1 MRNVTDRCGS
11 TGGNDPRPFPRL
23 DRPRYT
29 IAMPHAD
36 FVHLRVHSAFS
47 LSEGAIKVEKIAALA
62 REAAMPAVAITDS
75 GNLFGALEFSQ
86 ACTAKGVQP
95 IVGCQIALLRADNQR
110 LAPDPLVLLARDA
123 AGLANLQRLS
133 SIGFLDTDPSLKP
146 SLPLDVI
153 RAHAEGL
160 FLLTGGTN
168 GPIARL
174 LAEGQKSEA
183 ERLLAA
189 LAEAFPDRT
198 IMELHRHRLP
208 IEQAIEPGLI
218 ALADTFGL
226 PLAATN
232 DCMFAAGS
240 MYEAQDALLC
250 IAEGRLLSEQD
261 RRRVTPEHW
270 FKPAP
275 VMRALFADLP
285 EACDNTIS
293 IARCCAVMAETR
305 KPLLPVSPKVHAG
318 ATEEETV
325 RAMAI
330 EGLRVR
336 MDDIAAD
343 DAMRAKYRERLDY
356 ELDVIA
362 SMGFSGYFLIVADFI
377 QWAKQQRI
385 PVGPGRGSGAGS
397 VAAWALTI
405 TDLDPLHF
413 NLLFERFLN
422 PERVSMPDFDIDF
435 CQEGRDRVIEYVRRE
450 YGGDRV
456 AQIITFGKL
465 QARAA
470 VRDVGRVLGLPY
482 GQVNRVAELI
492 PNNPAKPVTLKQALD
507 GEPRL
512 QALRD
517 SDEGIAR
524 LLEIALQIEGL
535 YRHASTHAAGV
546 VIGDRPL
553 VELVP
558 LYKDPKSDF
567 LVTQYSMKHV
577 ELAGLVKFD
586 FLGLTT
592 LTILDR
598 AEGFL
603 KKLGVTVDLKHL
615 PLDDKKTYEMLSR
628 GEAGGVFQMEGQG
641 VRDTLR
647 QMRPDRLEDLIAAV
661 ALYRPGPMANI
672 PDYCRRKHGEK
683 WTAPHPMIHD
693 ILAETYGI
701 MVYQEQVMQ
710 IAQTM
715 AGYSLGSADLLRRA
729 MGKKIASEME
739 AQRESFTKGAIERGV
754 DPSKATEV
762 FDLMAKFADYGFN
775 KSHAA
780 AYGLVAYQTA
790 WLRANHPEV
799 FIAACMSLAINN
811 TDRLAALKQE
821 AESCGITILPPDI
834 NRSDADFSVERRE
847 DGTLAIRYALAA
859 VKKVGFAAM
868 RSVVAARAGGDV
880 AARAGGD
887 RAARAE
893 GDVTARAERD
903 VAARAE
909 VDVAPSA
916 ERDFTDVTDFAARI
930 DPHQLNKMQIENLIS
945 AGAFDKI
952 DPNRARL
959 FAISETI
966 LRRAQAL
973 AEEKASGQGGLFIGA
988 AAVGKPESLRMPNM
1002 PDWGLL
1008 ERLGF
1013 EAEAIG
1019 FHLTAH
1025 PLDAYVPA
1033 LRRLGAVRANDV
1045 EARARSG
1052 VSRVKIAGTVVA
1064 TKERITRTGSR
1075 MAWVRISD
1083 ASGSI
1088 EVTCFS
1094 EVLARSRE
1102 TLAHGSNVLVSADL
1116 KIEGEAV
1123 RVTAQDVTPLDQ
1135 AAASA
1140 GASIRIWLRQTEAV
1154 PHIRDLLDRQGSG
1167 KGRVILVP
1175 RLDTERSVEIALPGG
1190 YSVTP
1195 RLAQA
1200 LTTLPGVDR
1209 VDEV

>member
-1 MRNVTDRCGS
+1 
-11 TGGNDPRPFPRL
+11 
-23 DRPRYT
+23 
-29 IAMPHAD
+29 MPHAD
-36 FVHLRVHSAFS
+36 FVHLRVHSAYS
-47 LSEGAIKVEKIAALA
+47 LSEGAIKVDKIAALA
-62 REAAMPAVAITDS
+62 RDAAMPAVAITDT

-86 ACTAKGVQP
+86 YCTGKGVQP
-95 IVGCQIALLRADNQR
+95 IIGCQIALTRADNPR

-133 SIGFLDTDPSLKP
+133 SIGFLETDPSLKP
-146 SLPLDVI
+146 SLSLELI
-153 RAHAEGL
+153 QAHAEGL

-174 LAEGQKSEA
+174 LAEGQQPEA

-208 IEQAIEPGLI
+208 VEPAIEPGLI
-218 ALADTFGL
+218 AMADAFGL
-226 PLAATN
+226 PLVATN
-232 DCMFAAGS
+232 DCMFATQS

-285 EACDNTIS
+285 DACDNTIA
-293 IARCCAVMAETR
+293 IAKCCAVMAETR
-305 KPLLPVSPKVHAG
+305 KPLLPVCPKVHDG
-318 ATEEETV
+318 ASEEETV

-330 EGLRVR
+330 EGLLVR
-336 MDDIAAD
+336 MGDIGADAAT
-343 DAMRAKYRERLDY
+343 RTKYRERLDY

-377 QWAKQQRI
+377 QWAKQQGI

-405 TDLDPLHF
+405 TDLDPLQF

-492 PNNPAKPVTLKQALD
+492 PNNPAKPVTLQQALD
-507 GEPRL
+507 GESRL
-512 QALRD
+512 RALRD

-603 KKLGVTVDLKHL
+603 NKLGTPVDLKHL

-647 QMRPDRLEDLIAAV
+647 QMRPDRFEDLIAAV

-672 PDYCRRKHGEK
+672 PEYCRRKHGEP
-683 WTAPHPMIHD
+683 WAAPHPVIHD

-715 AGYSLGSADLLRRA
+715 AGYSLGSADLLRLA
-729 MGKKIASEME
+729 MGKKIAAEME
-739 AQRESFTKGAIERGV
+739 AQRDVFTKGAIERGI
-754 DPSKATEV
+754 DPAKATEV

-780 AYGLVAYQTA
+780 AYALVAYQTA
-790 WLRANHPEV
+790 WLKANHPEV

-821 AESCGITILPPDI
+821 AEYGGLVILPPDI
-834 NRSDADFSVERRE
+834 NRSAADFSVERLD
-847 DGTLAIRYALAA
+847 DGRLAIRYALAG
-859 VKKVGFAAM
+859 VKRVGYAAM
-868 RSVVAARAGGDV
+868 AAVVEARGDTPF
-880 AARAGGD
+880 ADLA
-887 RAARAE
+887 
-893 GDVTARAERD
+893 
-903 VAARAE
+903 
-909 VDVAPSA
+909 
-916 ERDFTDVTDFAARI
+916 DFADRI
-930 DPHQLNKMQIENLIS
+930 DPRQLSRAQVESLAR
-945 AGAFDKI
+945 AGAFDRLE
-952 DPNRARL
+952 PNRARL
-959 FAISETI
+959 FAAAETI
-966 LRRAQAL
+966 IRRAQARR
-973 AEEKASGQGGLFIGA
+973 EEKASGQIGLFGG
-988 AAVGKPESLRMPNM
+988 VSSKPEPLRMPDA

-1008 ERLGF
+1008 ERLSF

-1025 PLDAYVPA
+1025 PLDAYAQA
-1033 LRRLGAVRANDV
+1033 LRRLGAVRASEV
-1045 EARARSG
+1045 ETRARTG
-1052 VSRVKIAGTVVA
+1052 VTRVRLAGTVVA

-1102 TLAHGSNVLVSADL
+1102 ALAHGSNVLVSADL
-1116 KIEGEAV
+1116 KVEGEAI
-1123 RVTAQDVTPLDQ
+1123 RVTAQEVMPLDQ

-1140 GASIRIWLRQTEAV
+1140 GASIRIWLRETEAV
-1154 PHIRDLLDRQGSG
+1154 PHIRDLLIRQGAG

-1175 RLDTERSVEIALPGG
+1175 RIGTERSVEIALPGG
-1190 YSVTP
+1190 YRVTP

-1200 LTTLPGVDR
+1200 LTTLPGVER
-1209 VDEV
+1209 VDEG